1 MKRRTQLA
9 LGLGL
14 LALAPLALAQ
24 GGDIALLNVVTH
36 GNTQEYSVKIQV
48 LILMTLVGLLPT
60 MVLMM
65 TCFTRFIIVLSLLRQ
80 ALGLQQTPPNRI
92 LIGIALSLTMLVMR
106 PVWLNIYDHAVVP
119 FENDQITLTDAL
131 STAATPLKRFM
142 LAQTDKKAMAQIMT
156 IGGAKGNAADQDL
169 TIVVPAYVLSE
180 LKTAFQIGFMIYIPF
195 LVIDL
200 IVASVLMA
208 MGMMML
214 SPLIVSLPFKLM
226 LFVLIDGW
234 SLTIGT
240 LTTSIR
246 GLGLGLI
253 MLTVDVAADIVASGI
268 KVVILLVSVL
278 VVPSL
283 LVGLLVSVFQAVT
296 QINEQTLSFLPR
308 LIVTLVVLGVCGK
321 WMIIQLHDLCIH
333 LFSQAALLVH

>member
-1 MKRRTQLA
+1 MKRRTQLT

-14 LALAPLALAQ
+14 LALAPVALAQ

-65 TCFTRFIIVLSLLRQ
+65 TCFTRF
-80 ALGLQQTPPNRI
+80 QQTPPNRI

-106 PVWLNIYDHAVVP
+106 PIWLNIYDHAVVP

-156 IGGAKGNAADQDL
+156 IGGAKGHAADQDL
-169 TIVVPAYVLSE
+169 SIVVPAYVLSE

-246 GLGLGLI
+246 GLGLG
-253 MLTVDVAADIVASGI
+253 
-268 KVVILLVSVL
+268 
-278 VVPSL
+278 
-283 LVGLLVSVFQAVT
+283 
-296 QINEQTLSFLPR
+296 
-308 LIVTLVVLGVCGK
+308 
-321 WMIIQLHDLCIH
+321 
-333 LFSQAALLVH
+333 

>member
-1 MKRRTQLA
+1 M
-9 LGLGL
+9 
-14 LALAPLALAQ
+14 
-24 GGDIALLNVVTH
+24 VTH

-92 LIGIALSLTMLVMR
+92 LIGIALSLTLLVMR
-106 PVWLNIYDHAVVP
+106 PIWLNIYDHAVVP

-131 STAATPLKRFM
+131 STAATPLNALCWRRPTKS
-142 LAQTDKKAMAQIMT
+142 D
-156 IGGAKGNAADQDL
+156 GANHDHRRREGNAADQDL
-169 TIVVPAYVLSE
+169 SIVVPAYVLSE

-246 GLGLGLI
+246 GLGLG
-253 MLTVDVAADIVASGI
+253 
-268 KVVILLVSVL
+268 
-278 VVPSL
+278 
-283 LVGLLVSVFQAVT
+283 
-296 QINEQTLSFLPR
+296 
-308 LIVTLVVLGVCGK
+308 
-321 WMIIQLHDLCIH
+321 
-333 LFSQAALLVH
+333 

>member
-1 MKRRTQLA
+1 MKRSLLWLSGGA
-9 LGLGL
+9 LIL
-14 LALAPLALAQ
+14 LAPYAFAQ
-24 GGDIALLNVVTH
+24 GGDITLLQVATH
-36 GNTQEYSVKIQV
+36 GTTQDLTVKMQV

-60 MVLMM
+60 LLLMM

-92 LIGIALSLTMLVMR
+92 LIGIALSLTLLVMR

-119 FENDQITLTDAL
+119 FENDQITLPQAL
-131 STAATPLKRFM
+131 TTAATPLKRFM
-142 LAQTDKKAMAQIMT
+142 LAQTNKKAMAQIMT
-156 IGGAKGNAADQDL
+156 IGGAKGEAADQDL
-169 TIVVPAYVLSE
+169 SIVVPAFVLSE

-234 SLTIGT
+234 ALTVGT
-240 LTTSIR
+240 LTSSIR
-246 GLGLGLI
+246 GLGLG
-253 MLTVDVAADIVASGI
+253 
-268 KVVILLVSVL
+268 
-278 VVPSL
+278 
-283 LVGLLVSVFQAVT
+283 
-296 QINEQTLSFLPR
+296 
-308 LIVTLVVLGVCGK
+308 
-321 WMIIQLHDLCIH
+321 
-333 LFSQAALLVH
+333 

>member
-1 MKRRTQLA
+1 MKRRTQLT

-14 LALAPLALAQ
+14 LALAPVALAQ

-169 TIVVPAYVLSE
+169 SIVVPAYVLSE

-195 LVIDL
+195 LVI
-200 IVASVLMA
+200 
-208 MGMMML
+208 
-214 SPLIVSLPFKLM
+214 SPEL
-226 LFVLIDGW
+226 
-234 SLTIGT
+234 
-240 LTTSIR
+240 
-246 GLGLGLI
+246 
-253 MLTVDVAADIVASGI
+253 
-268 KVVILLVSVL
+268 
-278 VVPSL
+278 
-283 LVGLLVSVFQAVT
+283 
-296 QINEQTLSFLPR
+296 
-308 LIVTLVVLGVCGK
+308 
-321 WMIIQLHDLCIH
+321 
-333 LFSQAALLVH
+333 

>member
-1 MKRRTQLA
+1 MKRRTQLT
-9 LGLGL
+9 LGLAL

-92 LIGIALSLTMLVMR
+92 LIGIALTH
-106 PVWLNIYDHAVVP
+106 PAGNAPH
-119 FENDQITLTDAL
+119 
-131 STAATPLKRFM
+131 
-142 LAQTDKKAMAQIMT
+142 LAQYLRPRGSAVRKRSDYPDRCVKHRRDAAKTLYA
-156 IGGAKGNAADQDL
+156 GADRQKSDGANHDHRRREGQCRRPDL
-169 TIVVPAYVLSE
+169 SIVVPAYVLSE

-246 GLGLGLI
+246 GLGLG
-253 MLTVDVAADIVASGI
+253 
-268 KVVILLVSVL
+268 
-278 VVPSL
+278 
-283 LVGLLVSVFQAVT
+283 
-296 QINEQTLSFLPR
+296 
-308 LIVTLVVLGVCGK
+308 
-321 WMIIQLHDLCIH
+321 
-333 LFSQAALLVH
+333 